1 MQVPSH
7 TNITPKIAQIPLSC
21 HPLPKHDP
29 PLRTK
34 HHWKLVPSFYFKI
47 IKLYT
52 ETERVNTYKSLTQ
65 SDTDQIGF
73 ESHRVKSLQIP
84 QCTHFCIRP

>member
-1 MQVPSH
+1 MQIPSH

-29 PLRTK
+29 ALRTK
-34 HHWKLVPSFYFKI
+34 HPWKLVPSFYFKI

-52 ETERVNTYKSLTQ
+52 ETEGADTYKSLTQ
-65 SDTDQIGF
+65 SDTDQMP
-73 ESHRVKSLQIP
+73 KSEII
-84 QCTHFCIRP
+84 TNSSV